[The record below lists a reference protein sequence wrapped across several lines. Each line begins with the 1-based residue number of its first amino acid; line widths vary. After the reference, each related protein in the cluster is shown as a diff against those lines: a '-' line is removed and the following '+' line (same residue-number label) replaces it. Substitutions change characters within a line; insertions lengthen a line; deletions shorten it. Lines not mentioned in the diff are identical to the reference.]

1 MIKVTALKIKPVLVF
16 LLLLAMFT
24 ACKHKRK
31 LKHTDEAILNP
42 VEADT
47 TQGRCRLD
55 YKNSKA
61 LTKYIKENEFSFT
74 WISAKANVE
83 TNIDGKEESFDI
95 KLKIRKDS
103 AILISIQYLLGL
115 QVAKVLITRDSVML
129 VDYIHKNYFRGD
141 FNYINDIL
149 NADLDYDVLQAV
161 LFGNS
166 AEFHDDE
173 QRLKPVTDRHNCHY
187 LLSTERKRRLRK
199 IKHGDA
205 ELKKALQTL
214 TLNPDNYKIIKN
226 EFIDPTTNRSFVAN
240 YRNFTQKD
248 SVYAPYLV
256 DIDIQAEK
264 KAKVKIEYVR
274 IEKNTPQKLDLNIPA
289 KYDPIQIH
297 KKQQ

>member
-1 MIKVTALKIKPVLVF
+1 MISLLYKYIKIGSALLLVF
-16 LLLLAMFT
+16 FIFS
-24 ACKHKRK
+24 ACKNKK
-31 LKHTDEAILNP
+31 KMQKTEP
-42 VEADT
+42 VQVVNDT
-47 TQGRCRLD
+47 TSGRCRLD
-55 YKNSKA
+55 FKNSKA
-61 LTKYIKENEFSFT
+61 LTKYIRENEFSYT

-83 TNIDGKEESFDI
+83 SNIDGKEESFDI
-95 KLKIRKDS
+95 RLKIKKDS

-115 QVAKVLITRDSVML
+115 QVAKILITKDSVKM

-141 FNYINDIL
+141 FNYINDLL

-173 QRLKPVTDRHNCHY
+173 SKLKPVTDRQNCHY
-187 LLSTERKRRLRK
+187 LLSTERKRRLKK
-199 IKHGDA
+199 IKQGEKD
-205 ELKKALQTL
+205 LKKAFQTL

-226 EFIDPTTNRSFVAN
+226 EFIEPSTNRSFTAN

-264 KAKVKIEYVR
+264 KAKLKIEYVR
-274 IEKNTPQKLDLNIPA
+274 IEKNKAQSLELNIPG
-289 KYDPIQIH
+289 KYDPIEIQ
-297 KKQQ
+297 KKPK